1 MKNQSRWRALV
12 YVYVSM
18 IAFAV
23 IFQGIPPILGFII
36 SSMELT
42 HTQAGALMSFFAIP
56 GILIAIPGGILTDL
70 YGPKRIAIAALAIAV
85 AGSLLVG
92 LGGSFPVLLTG
103 RFLSGVGAITV
114 GVISP
119 LTISRWFA
127 SGDLGR
133 AMGILNTAVPVA
145 SILALNSF
153 GRLAAVSSWRLP
165 VLLTAAYSLVI
176 LVLFFFRHPGLP
188 EAEGQKI
195 QGKEDFKTR
204 LSSLRGTGGAV
215 WLVCLI
221 WLLHSALTV
230 SYLTFT
236 GDYYSL
242 AGYDVS
248 YAGFLTSLYM
258 IGSLLFCPLV
268 GYWVDKAGREEYF
281 LAGGSIA
288 VALLLLL
295 VPRTGLNPLLLGS
308 LIGIAAAFI
317 PAPVFSL
324 VPRFLPPG
332 QVGMGF
338 GILSTCLNIGALV
351 GPLLVGFTY
360 DQTQNYLMG
369 FTLMAICAVLAALI
383 ALWLRLIP
391 RGESSRQ
398 GL

>member
-1 MKNQSRWRALV
+1 
-12 YVYVSM
+12 
-18 IAFAV
+18 
-23 IFQGIPPILGFII
+23 
-36 SSMELT
+36 MELT
-42 HTQAGALMSFFAIP
+42 HTQAGALLSFFAIP

-188 EAEGQKI
+188 EAEGQN

-204 LSSLRGTGGAV
+204 LSSLRGQGG
-215 WLVCLI
+215 C
-221 WLLHSALTV
+221 
-230 SYLTFT
+230 
-236 GDYYSL
+236 L
-242 AGYDVS
+242 AGLLNCCCIVPSQYRISPLPVIITAS
-248 YAGFLTSLYM
+248 RVMMSAMPGF
-258 IGSLLFCPLV
+258 
-268 GYWVDKAGREEYF
+268 
-281 LAGGSIA
+281 
-288 VALLLLL
+288 
-295 VPRTGLNPLLLGS
+295 
-308 LIGIAAAFI
+308 
-317 PAPVFSL
+317 
-324 VPRFLPPG
+324 
-332 QVGMGF
+332 
-338 GILSTCLNIGALV
+338 
-351 GPLLVGFTY
+351 
-360 DQTQNYLMG
+360 
-369 FTLMAICAVLAALI
+369 
-383 ALWLRLIP
+383 
-391 RGESSRQ
+391 
-398 GL
+398 